1 MARPTSITLLL
12 MVIIIRKQAG
22 VEATFDFEGKGKK
35 GGGYDDGGYGG
46 GYGGG
51 GYGYDD
57 HGGGYGHE
65 DGYGDS
71 YGKGGGKGTGT
82 SCIVKGSYCQ
92 CHYCKVKQN
101 IFFCSDIMKIDF
113 SASMATSIVE
123 RVGVKVEKED
133 MVGGRGAREEVADTG
148 CFCFPYSYYHYY
160 HFMITII

>member
-57 HGGGYGHE
+57 HGGGYGHD
-65 DGYGDS
+65 DGYGGGYGHDDG

-82 SCIVKGSYCQ
+82 FEYFIDDNVHNTYFTSYMTHIAKWFGLGTQ
-92 CHYCKVKQN
+92 KRAHH
-101 IFFCSDIMKIDF
+101 
-113 SASMATSIVE
+113 
-123 RVGVKVEKED
+123 GVL
-133 MVGGRGAREEVADTG
+133 T
-148 CFCFPYSYYHYY
+148 YL
-160 HFMITII
+160 